1 MGSIPISKAADYRQ
15 QAKEIR
21 ALAAQISLLDTR
33 RQLLETA
40 RHLEALAVDE
50 ERREAS
56 LELGAR
62 DANPTA

>member
-1 MGSIPISKAADYRQ
+1 MRPVPVSKAADYRR

-21 ALAAQISLLDTR
+21 AVAAQISLLDTR
-33 RQLLETA
+33 RQLLDTA

-50 ERREAS
+50 ERREAAPK
-56 LELGAR
+56 LVAG